1 MIEQI
6 ISAQERFKNDTK
18 INEMK
23 LAFEKIRLT
32 NLYLD

>member
-6 ISAQERFKNDTK
+6 ISAQERLKNDTK
-18 INEMK
+18 INEM
-23 LAFEKIRLT
+23 AFEKIRLT